1 MKVTVVG
8 AGNAGSF
15 TALHWSWYTRNDPNV
30 QVELVYNPDIL
41 PERVGQATLLDAP
54 HLLWG
59 STGFDWYNNNIH
71 ATFKSGIL
79 YENWGKANEKFFHN
93 FPADRMAMHYCPW
106 EIQSTILK
114 SGHFKVIESDVLD
127 PQAIDSD
134 YIFDCRG
141 KPEDFTNYHELLNPI
156 NSVILGKPNWNVAE
170 SFWSRHVATPDG
182 WTFVIPTHP
191 DSPSH
196 DYCIGYCYNDS
207 ITTKQEAEQNFL
219 SLFDV
224 TVTKHS
230 SFKNYI
236 AKSPVI
242 DERIFLNGNRL
253 FFLEPLESSSTQ
265 TYLHWAKTLFG
276 SILLDERSIQQAEED
291 IVRYIRQ
298 TQNFILWHYHFGS
311 KYDTPFWEYAKT
323 LRFIDQEFDDIL
335 EYSRSC
341 SKYDIVPETHGGSTI
356 NHLYSQW
363 PPYSFKVWDDGMAIQ
378 SC

>member
-15 TALHWSWYTRNDPNV
+15 TALHWSWYTRNEPNIE
-30 QVELVYNPDIL
+30 VELVYDPSL
-41 PERVGQATLLDAP
+41 PPERVGQATLLDAP
-54 HLLWG
+54 NLLWG

-79 YENWGKANEKFFHN
+79 YEGWGKNKDKVFHN

-106 EIQSTILK
+106 EMQQSILN
-114 SGHFKVIESDVLD
+114 SGHFKVTESELLD
-127 PQAIDSD
+127 LDEIDSD

-141 KPEDFTNYHELLNPI
+141 KPDNFEDYYELLNPI
-156 NSVILGKPNWNVAE
+156 NSVILGRPKWDME
-170 SFWSRHVATPDG
+170 GTFWSRHVATPDG
-182 WTFVIPTHP
+182 WTFVIPTQK
-191 DSPSH
+191 DSPSY
-196 DYCIGYCYNDS
+196 DYCVGYCYNDS
-207 ITTKQEAEQNFL
+207 ITTKEEAEANFL

-224 TVTKHS
+224 SITKHS

-236 AKSPVI
+236 AKSPVV
-242 DERIFLNGNRL
+242 DERTFLNGNRL

-265 TYLHWAKTLFG
+265 TYLHWARTLFG
-276 SILLDERSIQQAEED
+276 SIILEEKTLSQANEE
-291 IVRYIRQ
+291 IVQYIRQ

-323 LRFIDQEFDDIL
+323 LKFVDHEFDGFL

-341 SKYDIVPETHGGSTI
+341 DKYSIIPESHGGSTI
-356 NHLYSQW
+356 IASYGQW
-363 PPYSFKVWDDGMAIQ
+363 PPYSFKVWDEGMK
-378 SC
+378 